1 MTFIWPWVLLSLL
14 AVPLCVFLYLRL
26 QRRRSRDAASLGTLG
41 VVREGAAAP
50 GASWRDGIRRRHI
63 PPLIFLVGVALLA
76 FASARPQLTL
86 PLPRMEGVVM
96 LTFDVSASM
105 AADDVKPT
113 RLDAAKQVAG
123 SLVEHRPDSARIG
136 VVAFG
141 EGGLVVQ
148 PPTDDEE
155 ALRATIDRL
164 VPQSGTSLGRGIV
177 TALNQLAEE
186 PGFGGAG
193 GERPNPS
200 PLPAGEGESR
210 GGLAPAVIVLLTDG
224 ENTAPPDPLEAA
236 QMAIDQG
243 VRVHTVG
250 VGTTDGTV
258 VEVDG
263 FNLFTQLNGPV
274 LEDIALLTEG
284 TYFTVQQIDDVQS
297 VYEELETEFVVEPR
311 EVEVTSALAGVCALL
326 FLVGGALSLLWFGRI
341 P

>member
-14 AVPLCVFLYLRL
+14 AVPVCVFLYLRL

-41 VVREGAAAP
+41 VVRQDTAAMV
-50 GASWRDGIRRRHI
+50 RRRRHI

-86 PLPRMEGVVM
+86 PLPRMEGIVI
-96 LTFDVSASM
+96 LAFDVSASM
-105 AADDVKPT
+105 AADDVEPT

-148 PPTDDEE
+148 PPTDDED
-155 ALRATIDRL
+155 ALHATIDRL

-177 TALNQLAEE
+177 TALNQLAED
-186 PGFGGAG
+186 PSFGSADDSAG
-193 GERPNPS
+193 TADSGT
-200 PLPAGEGESR
+200 
-210 GGLAPAVIVLLTDG
+210 GLAPAVIVLLTDG
-224 ENTAPPDPLEAA
+224 ENTDPPDPLEAA

-250 VGTTDGTV
+250 VGTADGAV

-274 LEDIALLTEG
+274 LEDIALLAEG

-311 EVEVTSALAGVCALL
+311 EVEVTSVLAGVCALL

>member
-1 MTFIWPWVLLSLL
+1 MTFIWPWILLSLL
-14 AVPLCVFLYLRL
+14 AVPVCVFLYLRL
-26 QRRRSRDAASLGTLG
+26 QRRRSRDAAGLGTLG
-41 VVREGAAAP
+41 VVRQDTAAMV
-50 GASWRDGIRRRHI
+50 RRRRHI
-63 PPLIFLVGVALLA
+63 PPLIFLIGVALLA

-86 PLPRMEGVVM
+86 PLPRMEGIVI
-96 LTFDVSASM
+96 LAFDVSASM
-105 AADDVKPT
+105 AADDVEPT

-123 SLVEHRPDSARIG
+123 SLVEHRPDSDRIG

-148 PPTDDEE
+148 PPTDDED
-155 ALRATIDRL
+155 ALNATIDRL

-177 TALNQLAEE
+177 TALNQLAED
-186 PGFGGAG
+186 PSFGSADDSAG
-193 GERPNPS
+193 TADSGT
-200 PLPAGEGESR
+200 
-210 GGLAPAVIVLLTDG
+210 GLAPAVIVLLTDG
-224 ENTAPPDPLEAA
+224 ENTDPPDPLEAA

-250 VGTTDGTV
+250 VGTADGAV

-311 EVEVTSALAGVCALL
+311 EVEVTSVLAGVCALL

>member
-14 AVPLCVFLYLRL
+14 AVPVGVFLYLRL
-26 QRRRSRDAASLGTLG
+26 QGRRNRDAASLGTLG
-41 VVREGAAAP
+41 VIRGSATAP
-50 GASWRDGIRRRHI
+50 GASWQDGRRRRHI

-86 PLPRMEGVVM
+86 PLPRMEGIVM

-105 AADDVKPT
+105 AADDVDPS

-123 SLVEHRPDSARIG
+123 NLVEHRPDSARIG

-155 ALRATIDRL
+155 ALHATIDRL
-164 VPQSGTSLGRGIV
+164 VPQSGTSLGRGII
-177 TALNQLAEE
+177 TALNQLAED
-186 PGFGGAG
+186 PTFGGAG
-193 GERPNPS
+193 E
-200 PLPAGEGESR
+200 EESR

-224 ENTAPPDPLEAA
+224 ENTDPPDPLEAA
-236 QMAIDQG
+236 QMAIDLG

-250 VGTTDGTV
+250 VGTADGAV

-263 FNLFTQLNGPV
+263 FNLFTQLNYAV

-284 TYFTVQQIDDVQS
+284 TYFAVQQIDDVQS

-311 EVEVTSALAGVCALL
+311 EVEVTSVLAGVCALL
-326 FLVGGALSLLWFGRI
+326 FLLGGALSLFWFGRI

>member
-14 AVPLCVFLYLRL
+14 AAPVCVFLYLRL
-26 QRRRSRDAASLGTLG
+26 QRRRTRDAASLGTLG
-41 VVREGAAAP
+41 VVRQDTAAMV
-50 GASWRDGIRRRHI
+50 RRRRHI
-63 PPLIFLVGVALLA
+63 PPLIFLAGVALLA

-86 PLPRMEGVVM
+86 PLPRMEGIVM

-105 AADDVKPT
+105 AADDVEPT

-123 SLVEHRPDSARIG
+123 NLVEHRPDSARIG

-164 VPQSGTSLGRGIV
+164 APQSGTSLGRGIL
-177 TALNQLAEE
+177 TALNQLAED
-186 PGFGGAG
+186 PAFGPDDDSEGAPDSG
-193 GERPNPS
+193 T
-200 PLPAGEGESR
+200 
-210 GGLAPAVIVLLTDG
+210 GLAPAVIVLLTDG
-224 ENTAPPDPLEAA
+224 ENTDPPDPLEAA
-236 QMAIDQG
+236 QLAIDQG

-250 VGTTDGTV
+250 VGTTDGAV
-258 VEVDG
+258 VEVEG
-263 FNLFTQLNGPV
+263 FNLFTQLNGSV
-274 LEDIALLTEG
+274 LKDIALLTEG

-297 VYEELETEFVVEPR
+297 VYEELETEFIVEPR
-311 EVEVTSALAGVCALL
+311 EVEVTSVLAGVCALL

>member
-14 AVPLCVFLYLRL
+14 AVPVCVFLYLRL

-41 VVREGAAAP
+41 VVRQDTAGMI
-50 GASWRDGIRRRHI
+50 RRRRHI

-86 PLPRMEGVVM
+86 PLPRMEGIVM

-105 AADDVKPT
+105 AADDVEPT

-177 TALNQLAEE
+177 TALNQLAED
-186 PGFGGAG
+186 PTFGSDDDSEGAPDSG
-193 GERPNPS
+193 T
-200 PLPAGEGESR
+200 
-210 GGLAPAVIVLLTDG
+210 GLAPAVIVLLTDG
-224 ENTAPPDPLEAA
+224 ENTDPPDPLEAA
-236 QMAIDQG
+236 QLAIDQG

-250 VGTTDGTV
+250 VGTPDGAV

-263 FNLFTQLNGPV
+263 FNLFTQLNEPT

-297 VYEELETEFVVEPR
+297 VYEELETEFIVEPR
-311 EVEVTSALAGVCALL
+311 EVEVTSVLAGVCALL

>member
-1 MTFIWPWVLLSLL
+1 MTFIWPWVLLSLA
-14 AVPLCVFLYLRL
+14 AVPVCVYLYLRL
-26 QRRRSRDAASLGTLG
+26 QRMRSRDAARLGTLG
-41 VVREGAAAP
+41 VVGEGTAAT
-50 GASWRDGIRRRHI
+50 GASWQDGRRRRHV
-63 PPLIFLVGVALLA
+63 PPLIFLVGVAILA
-76 FASARPQLTL
+76 FASARPQVTL
-86 PLPRMEGVVM
+86 PLPRMEGIVM

-105 AADDVKPT
+105 AADDVDPT

-123 SLVEHRPDSARIG
+123 GLVEHRPDSARIG

-148 PPTDDEE
+148 PPTDDED
-155 ALRATIDRL
+155 ALYATIDRL
-164 VPQSGTSLGRGIV
+164 VPQSGTSLGRGMV
-177 TALNQLAEE
+177 TALNQLAQE
-186 PGFGGAG
+186 PGFAPD
-193 GERPNPS
+193 E
-200 PLPAGEGESR
+200 GEGESR
-210 GGLAPAVIVLLTDG
+210 EGLAPAVIVLLTDG
-224 ENTAPPDPLEAA
+224 ENTDPPDPLEAA

-263 FNLFTQLNGPV
+263 FNLFTQLNGVV

-284 TYFTVQQIDDVQS
+284 TSFTVQQSDDVQS
-297 VYEELETEFVVEPR
+297 IYEELETEFVVEPR
-311 EVEVTSALAGVCALL
+311 EVEVTSVLAGVCALL

>member
-14 AVPLCVFLYLRL
+14 ALPFCVFLYLRL
-26 QRRRSRDAASLGTLG
+26 QRARNRNAAGLGTLG
-41 VVREGAAAP
+41 VVQGGAAATSA
-50 GASWRDGIRRRHI
+50 GWRDGGRRRHI

-76 FASARPQLTL
+76 FASARPQVTL

-105 AADDVKPT
+105 AADDVEPT
-113 RLDAAKQVAG
+113 RLDAAKLVAVT
-123 SLVEHRPDSARIG
+123 LVEHRPGSARIG

-148 PPTDDEE
+148 PPTDDED
-155 ALRATIDRL
+155 ALLATIERL
-164 VPQSGTSLGRGIV
+164 APQSGTSLGRGIV
-177 TALNQLAEE
+177 TAMNQLAQD
-186 PGFGGAG
+186 PGFGGAEEG
-193 GERPNPS
+193 RPLQGEDGE
-200 PLPAGEGESR
+200 AG

-224 ENTAPPDPLEAA
+224 ENTDPPDPLEAA

-250 VGTTDGTV
+250 VGTIDGAV

-263 FNLFTQLNGPV
+263 FNLFTQLNQPV

-284 TYFTVQQIDDVQS
+284 TYFTVQQSDDVQS
-297 VYEELETEFVVEPR
+297 VYEELETEFIVEPR

-326 FLVGGALSLLWFGRI
+326 FLAGGLLSLLWFGRI